1 MFPILKNKKFQDIS
15 TGKVITVTD
24 QFEDVAILEGK
35 QRINVNRLLDRSNYT
50 EYIDPQSFF
59 SQGST
64 LQALAE
70 KIRSIPNE
78 ALTRMDETGTID
90 EPAVMPYDP
99 EEEKQ
104 QILQKYASLAPRP
117 STSGLAHLMEEDAD
131 MFAEQLIGSQDARP
145 MVDAYVPDQMSAV
158 VPASPSAQQR
168 QSPQAQPAAEDPM
181 VRLFRGAKRKTDFTV
196 TIRFTDKIP
205 RPDFIEMMEDSYE
218 TSIIDFLAQEFTD
231 RIVSDPSAIRDAVRA
246 EIVSIVYP
254 DGQQA
259 TESTDEDEKP
269 KEQSAPRK
277 KNKAKD
283 DSPVV
288 D

>member
-1 MFPILKNKKFQDIS
+1 MFPLLKNKKFQDIS

-35 QRINVNRLLDRSNYT
+35 QRINVNRLLDRSSYT

-78 ALTRMDETGTID
+78 ALSRIDEAVD

-99 EEEKQ
+99 EEEKM
-104 QILQKYASLAPRP
+104 QILQKYSTAAPRTT
-117 STSGLAHLMEEDAD
+117 TSGLEHLMEDD
-131 MFAEQLIGSQDARP
+131 PDIIL
-145 MVDAYVPDQMSAV
+145 VDPVN
-158 VPASPSAQQR
+158 QR
-168 QSPQAQPAAEDPM
+168 QVSSYPVERPSDTVIPTDHSTSTTQAPIRQQQPLMEDPM

-196 TIRFTDKIP
+196 TLRFNDKIP

-218 TSIIDFLAQEFTD
+218 TSIIDFLANEFTE
-231 RIVSDPSAIRDAVRA
+231 RIVSDPSSIREAIRA
-246 EIVSIVYP
+246 EIMSIVYP
-254 DGQQA
+254 SGEKEKEPQ
-259 TESTDEDEKP
+259 TEDTKPEKSPEP
-269 KEQSAPRK
+269 KK
-277 KNKAKD
+277 KNKTKD

>member
-1 MFPILKNKKFQDIS
+1 MFPLLKNKKFQDIS

-35 QRINVNRLLDRSNYT
+35 QRINVNRLLDRSSYT

-78 ALTRMDETGTID
+78 ALSRIDEAVD

-99 EEEKQ
+99 EEEKM
-104 QILQKYASLAPRP
+104 QILQKYSTVAPRTT
-117 STSGLAHLMEEDAD
+117 TSGLEHLMEDD
-131 MFAEQLIGSQDARP
+131 PDIIL
-145 MVDAYVPDQMSAV
+145 VDPVS
-158 VPASPSAQQR
+158 QR
-168 QSPQAQPAAEDPM
+168 QVSSYPVERPSDVVIPTDHSTYAPQTPSRPQQPLMEDPM

-196 TIRFTDKIP
+196 TLRFNDKIP

-218 TSIIDFLAQEFTD
+218 TSIIDFLANEFTE
-231 RIVSDPSAIRDAVRA
+231 RIVSDPSSIREAIRA
-246 EIVSIVYP
+246 EIMSIVYP
-254 DGQQA
+254 SGEKEKELQ
-259 TESTDEDEKP
+259 TEDTKPEKAPEP
-269 KEQSAPRK
+269 KK
-277 KNKAKD
+277 KNKTKD